1 MTHIRQISHSYVW
14 HDSLHVS
21 RASFIYMTWLLPV
34 HHMLHSCIWHDSF
47 LCVTCCIHICDMTPS
62 CVSHASFISMTCPHP
77 MCHMLHSNVWHDSTI
92 YKTYSILMYI
102 VESCLHSYCGVMS
115 PYGDM
120 TPQSYIIYKTYS
132 ILMCHT
138 THSNVTWLTGHSYDN
153 TNAYTVTWLI
163 DMCDMTHAHICTT
176 THWPEWH
183 DSCIHVWHDSLTC
196 APWLIHT
203 PERRKFPPPPHC
215 PFYWRY
221 YACRWPS
228 STCACLKEYQ
238 MTHPTYWEDSF
249 AVLRV

>member
-1 MTHIRQISHSYVW
+1 MSQYTRHTPFLCVTPLIRMWHDSRDTHMTTLMLTPW
-14 HDSLHVS
+14 HDSLTC
-21 RASFIYMTWLLPV
+21 ATWLM
-34 HHMLHSCIWHDSF
+34 HT
-47 LCVTCCIHICDMTPS
+47 CVTRLVVH
-62 CVSHASFISMTCPHP
+62 
-77 MCHMLHSNVWHDSTI
+77 
-92 YKTYSILMYI
+92 
-102 VESCLHSYCGVMS
+102 
-115 PYGDM
+115 
-120 TPQSYIIYKTYS
+120 
-132 ILMCHT
+132 
-138 THSNVTWLTGHSYDN
+138 
-153 TNAYTVTWLI
+153 AYTATWLI

-238 MTHPTYWEDSF
+238 MTQSTYWEDSF